1 MKNKKFDLII
11 SRKITSFQKT
21 IKVDSDKS
29 TSIRFFLIS
38 SISQKIS
45 SARNI
50 LESEDVY
57 SCINC
62 LKKLGVKITKN
73 KKIYRV
79 YGNGLGSLYSKKNE
93 SLKFWEFWNASKIDH
108 WYTCHNT

>member
-11 SRKITSFQKT
+11 NRKIPSFQKT

-38 SISQKIS
+38 SISQNIS

-50 LESEDVY
+50 LESEDVH
-57 SCINC
+57 SCISC

-73 KKIYRV
+73 KKFYRV
-79 YGNGLGSLYSKKNE
+79 YGNGLGSLYSKKMRV
-93 SLKFWEFWNASKIDH
+93 
-108 WYTCHNT
+108 